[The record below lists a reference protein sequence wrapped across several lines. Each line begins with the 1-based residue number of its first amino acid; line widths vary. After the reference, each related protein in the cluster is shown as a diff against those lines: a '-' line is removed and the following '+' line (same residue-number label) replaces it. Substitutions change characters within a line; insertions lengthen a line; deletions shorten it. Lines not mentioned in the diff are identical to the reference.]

1 MATSYQT
8 ADALSSSTLVGQT
21 GRFAGQEYQLLRP
34 SLIVGRG
41 GDCDLVFDDP
51 KISRHHARLSWQAEH
66 WFVEDLGST
75 NGTLVNGI
83 PVTGHGYLLN
93 PGGLL
98 SLGGI
103 IFQLQTSAL
112 KDTLVAPPPRS
123 QANPPLFSAAGP
135 SQPYAASQAHVP
147 VSGGTSSCLAYSGAS
162 ILIVGLI
169 LLALVGVAAWL
180 LFSSLRPQVG
190 TLQARIDSPV
200 NGTEVA
206 EGETL
211 TVVASASDKQS
222 VSRLEIWIDGALAQ
236 AMAGTSPTLAVTHPW
251 TAHAPG
257 SHAILARVYNVAG
270 QTSDA
275 VVTITVIAAGEAR
288 PSIEPGQPAAT
299 EAGGEVIVPSLTT
312 LPDGSAGETPLP
324 TLTPQ
329 PTYTPQA
336 TYTPGPQAAPLGV
349 FNDFEVPTTWRR
361 GDQPNG
367 TFEQSSAEAHSG
379 SYAGRLDYNFPSG
392 GNDFVV
398 FLWSQAL
405 DGDPNQI
412 NLWVRGDGSGHLLN
426 VWIKDSAGET
436 WQFPFG
442 PVRHTGWRQMSAYLD
457 TNQPWPTGHIAGPDN
472 GVVDYPVSFQAL
484 VLDDAPDSYRGS
496 GTIYVDDLES
506 VRGSGLPLP
515 TPTVTASPTVPPV
528 ATSIDFRADRTTLN
542 VGQCTTLRWDVEHV
556 REVYL
561 DGEGVAGHATRQ
573 VCPST
578 TRTYVLHVVL
588 PDGAAT
594 DRELTIS
601 VTNSSGSPPA
611 APSNL
616 SIAIAMQDG
625 FGLTFKDNS
634 AGAADGFRLYN
645 ADSITLMREYPAAAA
660 PNLPISGLACGT
672 TYRMA
677 LTAFNASGESGPS
690 NLVQGTTQS
699 CP

>member
-1 MATSYQT
+1 MAVTYRT
-8 ADALSSSTLVGQT
+8 TDAPSASTLVGQT
-21 GRFAGQEYQLLRP
+21 GRFAGQEYELLRP
-34 SLIVGRG
+34 SLIIGRG

-51 KISRHHARLSWQAEH
+51 RISRHHARLSWQAEH

-75 NGTLVNGI
+75 NGTMVNGI
-83 PVTGHGYLLN
+83 PVTSQGYLLN

-98 SLGGI
+98 SVGGVV
-103 IFQLQTSAL
+103 FQLQSGNL

-123 QANPPLFSAAGP
+123 QAIAGAGP
-135 SQPYAASQAHVP
+135 SQPFPASQPH
-147 VSGGTSSCLAYSGAS
+147 VSGAGGMSSCLTYSGAT
-162 ILIVGLI
+162 ILIAGLI

-180 LFSSLRPQVG
+180 LISSLTPQVG
-190 TLQARIDSPV
+190 TLQVRIDSPA

-211 TVVASASDKQS
+211 TVVASANDEQS
-222 VSRLEIWIDGALAQ
+222 VSRLEIWIDGELAQ
-236 AMAGTSPTLAVTHPW
+236 ATPGTSPALTVNYPW

-257 SHAILARVYNVAG
+257 SHAILARVYNAAG
-270 QTSDA
+270 QTGDA
-275 VVTITVIAAGEAR
+275 VVTFTVIAASGVR

-299 EAGGEVIVPSLTT
+299 EVGGEVVVPSLTT
-312 LPDGSAGETPLP
+312 VPDESASGTPLP
-324 TLTPQ
+324 TLTPE
-329 PTYTPQA
+329 PTYTLQA
-336 TYTPGPQAAPLGV
+336 TYTPASQAAPLGV
-349 FNDFEVPTTWRR
+349 FNDFEIPTTWRR

-367 TFEQSSAEAHSG
+367 TFGQSSAEAHGG
-379 SYAGRLDYNFPSG
+379 SYARRLDYNFPSG

-412 NLWVRGDGSGHLLN
+412 NVWVRGDGSGHLLN
-426 VWIKDSAGET
+426 VWIKDSGGQT

-506 VRGSGLPLP
+506 VRGSGLPVP
-515 TPTVTASPTVPPV
+515 TPSVTASPTAPP
-528 ATSIDFRADRTTLN
+528 AAASIDFRADRTTLK
-542 VGQCTTLRWDVEHV
+542 VGQCTTLRWDVESV

-588 PDGAAT
+588 SDGSAT

-601 VTNSSGSPPA
+601 VTDSGGSPPA
-611 APSNL
+611 APTNL
-616 SIAIAMQDG
+616 TVAIAMQDG

-634 AGAADGFRLYN
+634 AGTADGFRLYN
-645 ADSITLMREYPAAAA
+645 ADIITLMREYPAAAA

-677 LTAFNASGESGPS
+677 LTAFNTFGESGPS
-690 NLVQGTTQS
+690 NLVQGTTQA

>member
-1 MATSYQT
+1 MAASYGT
-8 ADALSSSTLVGQT
+8 ADAPSPSTLVGQT

-34 SLIVGRG
+34 KLIVGRG
-41 GDCDLVFDDP
+41 SDCDLVFDDP

-83 PVTGHGYLLN
+83 PVAGQGYLLN

-123 QANPPLFSAAGP
+123 EAIPPVPSASAP
-135 SQPYAASQAHVP
+135 SQPYPAAPPRAS
-147 VSGGTSSCLAYSGAS
+147 SGEGSSSCLTYSGATV
-162 ILIVGLI
+162 LIFGLI
-169 LLALVGVAAWL
+169 LLAVVGVAAWL
-180 LFSSLRPQVG
+180 LMPSLNLQVG
-190 TLQARIDSPV
+190 GLQARIDAPA
-200 NGTEVA
+200 NGTQVA
-206 EGETL
+206 EGEML
-211 TVVASASDKQS
+211 TVVASGSDKQS
-222 VSRLEIWIDGALAQ
+222 VSRLEIWIDGELAQ
-236 AMAGTSPTLAVTHPW
+236 ATPGTSPALAVTYPW
-251 TAHAPG
+251 TAHTPG
-257 SHAILARVYNVAG
+257 SHAILARAYNTAG

-275 VVTITVIAAGEAR
+275 VVTITVLGMGGLQPSTEA
-288 PSIEPGQPAAT
+288 GQPAAPGG
-299 EAGGEVIVPSLTT
+299 GGETIIPDQTT
-312 LPDGSAGETPLP
+312 PPDAEATETALP
-324 TLTPQ
+324 TF
-329 PTYTPQA
+329 TPQA
-336 TYTPGPQAAPLGV
+336 TYTPVPQAAPLGV

-367 TFEQSSAEAHSG
+367 SFEQSGAEAHSG
-379 SYAGRLDYNFPSG
+379 SYSGRLDYNFPSS

-398 FLWSQAL
+398 FLWSRAL

-412 NLWVRGDGSGHLLN
+412 NIWVRGDGSGHLLN
-426 VWIKDSAGET
+426 AWVKDSAGQT

-457 TNQPWPTGHIAGPDN
+457 TDQPWPAGHIAGSDN
-472 GVVDYPVSFQAL
+472 GVVDYPISFQAL

-506 VRGSGLPLP
+506 VRGSGLPVP
-515 TPTVTASPTVPPV
+515 TSTLTPPPTATPA

-561 DGEGVAGHATRQ
+561 DGEGVAGHASRQ
-573 VCPST
+573 VCPSD

-588 PDGAAT
+588 SDGAAT
-594 DRELTIS
+594 EREVTII
-601 VTNSSGSPPA
+601 VTDNTGSPPA
-611 APSNL
+611 APTNL

-634 AGAADGFRLYN
+634 DGKADGFRLYN
-645 ADSITLMREYPAAAA
+645 ADTIMLMREYPAAAA
-660 PNLPISGLACGT
+660 PNLPISGLVCGT